1 MFPFWEQSWCA
12 YEEAL
17 RERDARVRKLI
28 PRSTGIE
35 WVSPNLGAATFS
47 MVNITRLST
56 GLRGV
61 APPASHT
68 PIHF

>member
-1 MFPFWEQSWCA
+1 MFPFWEQFWCA

-35 WVSPNLGAATFS
+35 SRPLGDATPFHAGRQATEVDPHPS
-47 MVNITRLST
+47 LSNN
-56 GLRGV
+56 
-61 APPASHT
+61 S
-68 PIHF
+68 